1 MGEAGAAITPDTKD
15 WTWVIGRRC
24 PDCGLDAST
33 VDYVRIPE
41 SIRTAA
47 AGFGAVLARPDAAR
61 RPDPHTWS
69 PVEYAAHVRDVCAVF
84 ADRLA
89 SMLTQDGPRFSEW
102 SGDDAAVQQAYAEQD
117 PGQVATALVAQ
128 ANRVADAFAAVP
140 VGDRARTGRRGDGME
155 FTVDSLARYLVHEPV
170 HHLWDVRG

>member
-24 PDCGLDAST
+24 PDCGLDASSI
-33 VDYVRIPE
+33 DYVQIPDRI
-41 SIRTAA
+41 RAA
-47 AGFGAVLARPDAAR
+47 ADGFGPVLARPDAAQ
-61 RPDPHTWS
+61 RPDPTTWS

-84 ADRLA
+84 GDRLA
-89 SMLTQDGPRFSEW
+89 SMLAEAGPTFAEW
-102 SGDDAAVQQAYAEQD
+102 SGDAAAVQEAYAEQS
-117 PGQVATALVAQ
+117 PAAVATALVAQ
-128 ANRVADAFAAVP
+128 ANRVADLLAGVAA
-140 VGDRARTGRRGDGME
+140 GDRSRTGRRGDGME